1 MKHVRMIR
9 HAHSSANAGL
19 PTTAPATIPLTE
31 LGQAQAQA
39 LASTLP
45 CAPGLIV
52 SSPFERAVATAT
64 PTAGRYPDVPLELWA
79 VEEFT
84 YLAPAGLVGTTQ
96 AQRKPA
102 ADAYWQAGDQ
112 LSIDGPGAES
122 FAQLLQRAQA
132 MLDRLAG
139 CTAQQVVVFS
149 HGQFIRAVAW
159 LVLHGKRAGEP
170 ALMRQ
175 FRALDTA
182 QPLANCASY
191 QLSLQGGSWLTEYQL
206 SPDGAVRFID
216 EFCAQQ
222 PVAAVPAMALTREMR
237 DAMVRR
243 REG

>member
-1 MKHVRMIR
+1 MKHIRMIR

-31 LGQAQAQA
+31 LGHAQAQA
-39 LASTLP
+39 LAGTLP

-64 PTAGRYPDVPLELWA
+64 PTARRYPDVPLELWA

-84 YLAPAGLVGTTQ
+84 YLAPARLVGTTQ

-102 ADAYWQAGDQ
+102 ADAYWHAGDQ
-112 LSIDGPGAES
+112 AAIDGPGAES

-132 MLDRLAG
+132 MLDQLAA
-139 CTAQQVVVFS
+139 CAAQQVVVFS

-159 LVLHGKRAGEP
+159 LILHGEQAGEP
-170 ALMRQ
+170 ALMRR

-182 QPLANCASY
+182 QPLANCAGY
-191 QLSLQGGSWLTEYQL
+191 QLALGGDGWVTEHQL
-206 SPDGAVRFID
+206 SVGGDVKFID
-216 EFCAQQ
+216 EFCARQ
-222 PVAAVPAMALTREMR
+222 PMAEVPAMAMTRERR
-237 DAMVRR
+237 DALARGR
-243 REG
+243 LG

>member
-19 PTTAPATIPLTE
+19 PTTAPAIIPLTE
-31 LGQAQAQA
+31 LGHAQAQA
-39 LASTLP
+39 LAGTLP

-64 PTAGRYPDVPLELWA
+64 PTARRYPDVPLELWA

-84 YLAPAGLVGTTQ
+84 YLAPARLVGTTQ
-96 AQRKPA
+96 AQRKPE
-102 ADAYWQAGDQ
+102 ADAYWLAGDQ

-132 MLDRLAG
+132 MLDRLAS
-139 CTAQQVVVFS
+139 CSAQQVVVFS

-159 LVLHGKRAGEP
+159 LILHGEQAGEP

-191 QLSLQGGSWLTEYQL
+191 QLSLQGGKWVTEYEL
-206 SPDGAVRFID
+206 SPEGAVRFID

-222 PVAAVPAMALTREMR
+222 PMPAVPAMALTREMR
-237 DAMVRR
+237 DALARR
-243 REG
+243 RLG

>member
-19 PTTAPATIPLTE
+19 PTTAPATITLTA

-39 LASTLP
+39 LAASLP
-45 CAPGLIV
+45 SAPGLIV
-52 SSPFERAVATAT
+52 SSPFDRAVATAT
-64 PTAGRYPDVPLELWA
+64 PTALRYPDVPLELWA

-84 YLAPAGLVGTTQ
+84 YLAPARHVGTTQ

-112 LSIDGPGAES
+112 AAIDGPGAES

-132 MLDRLAG
+132 LLHRLAQG
-139 CTAQQVVVFS
+139 TAQQVVVFS

-159 LVLHGKRAGEP
+159 VILHGEQAGEP

-182 QPLANCASY
+182 QPLANCAGY
-191 QLSLQGGSWLTEYQL
+191 QLALGDDGWVTEHQL
-206 SPDGAVRFID
+206 SADGHVKFID
-216 EFCAQQ
+216 AFCAQQ
-222 PVAAVPAMALTREMR
+222 PMAEVPAMAMTQEMR
-237 DAMVRR
+237 DALARR
-243 REG
+243 RLG